1 MNTSPILQKLP
12 PFRGSFGPSARLVA
26 GMAALLLA
34 VPTFAQEEAREEPAD
49 TVSISALNRIFD
61 SIDVGF
67 VPIEQGPIKILIAS
81 PEHRVEIFRNR
92 IELRPNER
100 WEGGV
105 QAYFEVELE
114 GWADLIATLE
124 TAAATTPF
132 KDKVTVD
139 RQVVSAEAVVRLVP
153 TQKGYDL
160 TLLEA
165 MTPTAGVEIQSSMTR
180 QLVDA
185 CQLVA
190 SFLGGVS
197 CDAVSESLATVQMPL
212 PEAGSQYEINA
223 SYLTPEE
230 KAVFDRYID
239 TRDPSAI
246 ANASGASNVE

>member
-1 MNTSPILQKLP
+1 MNTSSILHLLLP
-12 PFRGSFGPSARLVA
+12 SFDRPARRLAVAVSVALLVA
-26 GMAALLLA
+26 GSAS
-34 VPTFAQEEAREEPAD
+34 AQEEEARDEPAD
-49 TVSISALNRIFD
+49 KVSISALNRVFD

-132 KDKVTVD
+132 KDKVTVE

-153 TQKGYDL
+153 TEKGYDL

-165 MTPTAGVEIQSSMTR
+165 LTPTASIEIQSSMTR

-185 CQLVA
+185 CRLVA

-197 CDAVSESLATVQMPL
+197 CDAVSESLAAVQVPL
-212 PEAGSQYEINA
+212 PAAGSEYEINA

-230 KAVFDRYID
+230 KEIFDRYVD
-239 TRDPSAI
+239 TS
-246 ANASGASNVE
+246 NASGAENVE